1 MFGFSLQKRS
11 GASPPAAVVY
21 VRPVLLIVSA
31 LFAVLTVVGV
41 LLTLD
46 HLVSRPVRASALEI
60 FGLIAA
66 FVCGLIAALGLAVT
80 AILLRYAHSVDAAL
94 RRLESHVAP
103 PDDAKSA
110 GFAGQSAAMADEM
123 IVLLREMRDNSLLSD
138 EQKRAKLARIASE
151 QRTALA
157 NGVKSFLAK
166 GEYHRA
172 LSLVDELEKRFG
184 SDTASERMRTQ
195 IKTSRDEAE
204 RADIE
209 DSTRKVDNLT
219 SINAWPRAEELA
231 AELVDRHPD
240 APAARGLL
248 SRVQRG
254 RQKAD
259 DQHRLAAYADIQG
272 FTSRKEWKQALG
284 SARQFLAKY
293 PKSLE
298 AEALSAQVAT
308 LETNAEIHERHEL
321 ELEIRELVKEKRFAE
336 AVDLAKKII
345 DRYPDSPQAEALAS
359 QLPRLEE
366 RALAAA
372 ANPA

>member
-11 GASPPAAVVY
+11 GASPPAAVIY
-21 VRPVLLIVSA
+21 VRPVLLILSA

-94 RRLESHVAP
+94 HRLESHVTP

-110 GFAGQSAAMADEM
+110 VADEM
-123 IVLLREMRDNSLLSD
+123 IVLLREMRDNSLLSG

-151 QRTALA
+151 QRNALA

-219 SINAWPRAEELA
+219 SIHAWPRAEELA

-259 DQHRLAAYADIQG
+259 DQHRLAAYAEIQG

-284 SARQFLAKY
+284 AARQFLAKY

-298 AEALSAQVAT
+298 AEALSAQIAT
-308 LETNAEIHERHEL
+308 LEANAEIHERHEL
-321 ELEIRELVKEKRFAE
+321 ELEIRELVKDKRYAE